1 MPIRTF
7 QRLLYGEPADRVDDR
22 EPGARRALGVVLMR
36 FRIAEID
43 QHAVAHILGDKA
55 GKAGDRVGD
64 AAMIRA
70 NDLAQI
76 LGIEARRQRSRAD
89 QIAEHQGQLAPLGR
103 AEHIPRYRRRCSRN
117 RTAAQRGDRRQQP
130 APITDRRDADLFQIV
145 CVQVPQHVPIDR
157 VFREGRRVPP
167 EAETTQ
173 PLGNVHG
180 FASLPH
186 KLNDVRGN
194 GEAGLRRQE

>member
-1 MPIRTF
+1 MPSRTVSRSGRG
-7 QRLLYGEPADRVDDR
+7 QAADRLDDGEPGVHR
-22 EPGARRALGVVLMR
+22 PLGVVLMR
-36 FRIAEID
+36 LGIAEID
-43 QHAVAHILGDKA
+43 QHPVAHIFGDKA

-145 CVQVPQHVPIDR
+145 CGQLRQHVPIDR

-167 EAETTQ
+167 EAETPQ

-186 KLNDVRGN
+186 TLNDVRGN